1 MGLAHDGV
9 YRFEVPGR
17 TVSEFS
23 LTGASRLDVGLRC
36 LQGGSVFVMGNDV
49 VATVEEVSGDLWPIA
64 SPYTL
69 TGSTW
74 KSWRPPYLESLMNV
88 EESVLNKQNIT
99 ITRNSI
105 NGKGFNASCSMG
117 KWKERVNEWWLTDLS
132 IHPFHLHIYPQQVV
146 VDSCGESFDRGEFYD
161 TIHNKGGCKVRFRVN
176 FPAHRVMFHCH
187 HLQHEDAG
195 AMSWI
200 NQDLQNISNSITS
213 QPCCQIGRHCSTPC
227 KRIPIDY

>member
-117 KWKERVNEWWLTDLS
+117 KWKERVNEWWL
-132 IHPFHLHIYPQQVV
+132 IVV
-146 VDSCGESFDRGEFYD
+146 GNLLIEVSC
-161 TIHNKGGCKVRFRVN
+161 TT
-176 FPAHRVMFHCH
+176 P
-187 HLQHEDAG
+187 
-195 AMSWI
+195 
-200 NQDLQNISNSITS
+200 SITREDVKYDLEL
-213 QPCCQIGRHCSTPC
+213 IF
-227 KRIPIDY
+227 